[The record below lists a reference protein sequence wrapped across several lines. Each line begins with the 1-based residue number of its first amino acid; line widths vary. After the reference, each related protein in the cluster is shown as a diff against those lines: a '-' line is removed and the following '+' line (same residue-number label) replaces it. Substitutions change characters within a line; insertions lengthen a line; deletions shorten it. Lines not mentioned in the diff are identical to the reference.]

1 MILPGLHRLLRLRLG
16 WADLL
21 RRSVVEMYR
30 DNCLGLAAQLAYYF
44 FLALF
49 PALLF
54 VVALASFFPLEQTVP
69 EVLEAAR
76 PFLPADVLTIL
87 REQIA
92 KISQGHHGGILTFG
106 LVAAL
111 WSSSAAM
118 TAIIEALNRA
128 YQVEEGRPWWRTR
141 LTAIALTLALALLIV
156 VSLALVLVGP
166 AVIERLVPGVP
177 GLLWAWSLARWP
189 LAFALVALAIGL
201 VYYFAP
207 DVEQEW
213 VWLTPGSLLA
223 TVTWIV
229 ASLAFKLYL
238 SRFGTYTESYGAI
251 GGVMVLL
258 LWLYI
263 SGLAILVGAELN
275 SEIEHASTEGK
286 DRGEKAPGQLPRVT
300 TESGDA
306 VPIGE
311 LPRAAPE
318 APLVWASMAS
328 GALVAVGLLAGW
340 LVRRPRLFP
349 RR

>member
-1 MILPGLHRLLRLRLG
+1 MILDGLSRLYRLRLG
-16 WADLL
+16 WAELL
-21 RRSVVEMYR
+21 RRSAVEMYR

-54 VVALASFFPLEQTVP
+54 VVALASFFPLEQTAP
-69 EVLEAAR
+69 EVLETVG
-76 PFLPADVLTIL
+76 PFLPEDVMTIL
-87 REQIA
+87 RDQIA

-156 VSLALVLVGP
+156 VSLALVLAGP
-166 AVIERLVPGVP
+166 AMIERLVPGAPV
-177 GLLWAWSLARWP
+177 LLWVWGLARWP
-189 LAFALVALAIGL
+189 LAFALVALAVGL

-213 VWLTPGSLLA
+213 VWLTPGSVLA
-223 TVTWIV
+223 TAAWIL

-263 SGLAILVGAELN
+263 SGLALLVGAELN

-286 DRGEKAPGQLPRVT
+286 DPGEKAPGQLPRVA
-300 TESGDA
+300 TESGAA

-311 LPRAAPE
+311 LPRPVPE
-318 APLVWASMAS
+318 SPLVWASMAS
-328 GALVAVGLLAGW
+328 GALVAVGVLAGW
-340 LVRRPRLFP
+340 LVRRPRLLA